1 MLEQFCNAEWN
12 IILCRTL
19 ECMLNCSLM
28 ECAKEMIRESL
39 PIKCLEAVILAMYPF
54 DSCHCKATYYMA
66 VWIKMPLGT
75 GVGLGTGHIVTWGP
89 SSFPKQ
95 GHSSPQFS
103 VDVCCG
109 QTVAWIKM
117 PLGMEVGLGP
127 GHIVLDGDLPPKGSQ
142 PPTSQFLAHVC
153 CG

>member
-1 MLEQFCNAEWN
+1 MLEQFRNAEWN

-75 GVGLGTGHIVTWGP
+75 GVGLSTGHIMLHGDQAPSLKRGTAAPNFQPMSVVT
-89 SSFPKQ
+89 KRL
-95 GHSSPQFS
+95 H
-103 VDVCCG
+103 
-109 QTVAWIKM
+109 
-117 PLGMEVGLGP
+117 
-127 GHIVLDGDLPPKGSQ
+127 GSRCH
-142 PPTSQFLAHVC
+142 LLWR
-153 CG
+153 